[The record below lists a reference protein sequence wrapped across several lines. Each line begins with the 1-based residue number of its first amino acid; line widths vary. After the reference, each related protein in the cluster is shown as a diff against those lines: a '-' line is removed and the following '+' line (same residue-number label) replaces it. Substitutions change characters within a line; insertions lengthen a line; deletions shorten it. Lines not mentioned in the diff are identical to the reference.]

1 MATGTYLRALIKIPV
16 WWRRAVRCFSFFF
29 FPCTPTRPPG
39 PRPWQAVYRESLPET
54 GTVAP
59 PTVQA
64 ALLGS
69 VAQIATLSAVWLRY
83 TSVASCV
90 PDPRGCWHDPWQVLI
105 TLTICLSLWL
115 LSLRTIRSKGTS
127 DPSIVDRLWSILPWL
142 YCWHWYGSAPTPR
155 GLLLATLASIWGLR
169 LTANFARKGG
179 FSGGEDYRWAEIRTW
194 PGFDR
199 GWEVFNLLFIC
210 GCRAALARYPRV
222 AASPTASHTA
232 SLLHQSSV
240 TPLPSPRK
248 LGDATLAGDT
258 ASHPRPR

>member
-1 MATGTYLRALIKIPV
+1 MTSLTGSTAATL
-16 WWRRAVRCFSFFF
+16 S
-29 FPCTPTRPPG
+29 
-39 PRPWQAVYRESLPET
+39 

-69 VAQIATLSAVWLRY
+69 VVQIATLSAVWLRY